1 MNSTFRFGAVVT
13 SDAFIGQD
21 GQCRCRPITTLAAS
35 DRCAMIVTGDTG
47 FFTHG
52 KAGAWNVLVCDVDV
66 LSMTYA
72 YSNGS
77 FKTLERSTVTDLNMT
92 RRIAAYSTTNYV
104 TNGIANA
111 VEGTGL
117 VSGNYTATFALELSR
132 RLMALTGS
140 IYEPSDSLSA
150 SVVVPTI
157 GARLQLVPLIFL
169 VATLVIYW

>member
-1 MNSTFRFGAVVT
+1 M
-13 SDAFIGQD
+13 
-21 GQCRCRPITTLAAS
+21 
-35 DRCAMIVTGDTG
+35 
-47 FFTHG
+47 
-52 KAGAWNVLVCDVDV
+52 LVCDVDV
-66 LSMTYA
+66 LSTTYA

-92 RRIAAYSTTNYV
+92 RRIAAYSRTSYV
-104 TNGIANA
+104 TQGIANA

-117 VSGNYTATFALELSR
+117 VSGNYTVTFALELSR

-150 SVVVPTI
+150 SMVVPTV

-169 VATLVIYW
+169 VATLFIYW

>member
-1 MNSTFRFGAVVT
+1 MLLLDGTANVGVVQLQPFLHLT
-13 SDAFIGQD
+13 VAHI
-21 GQCRCRPITTLAAS
+21 
-35 DRCAMIVTGDTG
+35 IVTGDTG

-66 LSMTYA
+66 LSTTYA

-92 RRIAAYSTTNYV
+92 RRIAAYSRTSYV
-104 TNGIANA
+104 TQGIANA

-117 VSGNYTATFALELSR
+117 VSGNYTVTFALELSR

-150 SVVVPTI
+150 SVVVPTV

-169 VATLVIYW
+169 VATLFIYW